1 MGRLNVMAITMTIR
15 HGDKQVAQSRYEP
28 GLLVDTKVDRHYLK
42 GRIRFEIDEAEPRS
56 IQGCWPE
63 ALDEYFNSWIFKTD
77 SRLSPNQTTRYGCA
91 NEHKT
96 LFLTA
101 ARLLQKS
108 LEPHGYAIIIEFS

>member
-1 MGRLNVMAITMTIR
+1 MMAITMTIR
-15 HGDKQVAQSRYEP
+15 HGDKKVAQSRYEP
-28 GLLVDTKVDRHYLK
+28 GFLVDIKVDRHYSK
-42 GRIRFEIDEAEPRS
+42 SRISLEIDETEPRN
-56 IQGCWPE
+56 IQDYWPQ
-63 ALDEYFNSWIFKTD
+63 ALDEYFNSWTFKTD

-108 LEPHGYAIIIEFS
+108 LEPLGYAIVIEFS